1 MIDKDL
7 AFLSAIILLFL
18 FIKDILLV
26 LLITCVIYIL
36 IHYAIDNVTWNKIF
50 K

>member
-26 LLITCVIYIL
+26 LLIACVIYIL
-36 IHYAIDNVTWNKIF
+36 IHYAVDDTSWNKIF